1 MPKLGY
7 RKTGAK
13 RRSPPLYLDSPALAV
28 FCKRLTPEGVNMLKV
43 FEHHVP
49 MATVLELLADGL
61 LCFLA
66 VLVAAMLLPMGV
78 FTSRGVPMPLSQLL
92 LPAAAFAAFMG
103 LLYSFFG
110 LYRRGAIVVSPK
122 ALLCRALLAVA
133 MGSCVAYLA
142 LEAEGSSRYALPLLV
157 SAVPL
162 MLVGAAMVRGFVFL
176 ARRASVGARRVLIV
190 GTGPEAQGVARDLS
204 AGGSTRHTVVGYY
217 PAGAE
222 SALEGGS
229 GSGTLFTSSLTI
241 DQIVQR
247 HKVDEVIVAVRE
259 QRGGTVPMDQLLA
272 CRIRGIPVLDL
283 AGFFERAKGEVP
295 TESLKAS
302 WLVYGHGFVQGNL
315 RTASKRVFDLV
326 ASALLLV
333 VASPLMLLTAI
344 AVRLESPGPV
354 IYRQERVGLGGR
366 SFMCLKFRSMRNDAE
381 RDGVAR
387 WATKNDAR
395 VTRVGKFIRKC
406 RIDELPQL
414 FSVLRGEMS
423 LVGPRP
429 ERPSFVSQLQAQI
442 PFYDIRHS
450 VKPGVT
456 GWAQV
461 RYSYGATVEDAR
473 RKHQFDLYYVK
484 NNSLFL
490 DLLVLVETVSVV
502 LFREGAH

>member
-1 MPKLGY
+1 
-7 RKTGAK
+7 
-13 RRSPPLYLDSPALAV
+13 
-28 FCKRLTPEGVNMLKV
+28 MLKV

-49 MATVLELLADGL
+49 MSTVFELLADGL
-61 LCFLA
+61 LCFAA

-78 FTSRGVPMPLSQLL
+78 FSARGVPMTVSQLIV
-92 LPAAAFAAFMG
+92 PAAGFSAFMA

-110 LYRRGAIVVSPK
+110 LYRRGAISVSSK
-122 ALLCRALLAVA
+122 ALLGRALLAVV

-142 LEAEGSSRYALPLLV
+142 LEAEGSSRFALPLV
-157 SAVPL
+157 AAAVPL
-162 MLVGAAMVRGFVFL
+162 MLVGVAMVRGFVFL
-176 ARRASVGARRVLIV
+176 ARRASVGVRRVLIV
-190 GTGPEAQGVARDLS
+190 GTGPEALGVARDLA
-204 AGGSTRHTVVGYY
+204 AGRAARHTVVGFY
-217 PAGAE
+217 PAGPDAA
-222 SALEGGS
+222 SDSLGGRS
-229 GSGTLFTSSLTI
+229 VFSSSSTI
-241 DQIVQR
+241 DQLVQK
-247 HKVDEVIVAVRE
+247 HNVDEVIVAVRE

-283 AGFFERAKGEVP
+283 AGFFERARGEVP

-302 WLVYGHGFVQGNL
+302 WLVYGHGFVQGNV
-315 RTASKRVFDLV
+315 RTATKRIFDLV
-326 ASALLLV
+326 ASMLLLTI
-333 VASPLMLLTAI
+333 ASPVMLLTAI
-344 AVRLESPGPV
+344 AVRMESRGPI

-366 SFMCLKFRSMRNDAE
+366 TFMCLKFRSMRTDAE
-381 RDGVAR
+381 KDGVAR
-387 WATKNDAR
+387 WATKNDSR
-395 VTRVGKFIRKC
+395 VTRVGSFIRKC

-429 ERPSFVSQLQAQI
+429 ERPSFVSQLQEQI
-442 PFYDIRHS
+442 PYYDIRHS

-461 RYSYGATVEDAR
+461 RYSYGASVEDAR

-502 LFREGAH
+502 LFREGAQ